1 MINIQEEFFRFSSKA
16 ISTFVNFPGPIVIN
30 RAESSVN
37 GFRKNKFR
45 YYRIKML
52 FGEIVLYEIN

>member
-1 MINIQEEFFRFSSKA
+1 MLNIQEEFFRFSSKA

-37 GFRKNKFR
+37 GFRTN
-45 YYRIKML
+45 
-52 FGEIVLYEIN
+52 